1 MSVSK
6 PPQAQKSLRPV
17 LGATVLFLLFL
28 LGLGG
33 VKSYRDL
40 AVSRQRVEDLE
51 QSIED
56 ARQRIELL
64 ENRIEQ
70 LRNDPHTLERHAR
83 EDLGLAFPGDV
94 LILLPED
101 GEETLTADSP
111 TDPGPQ

>member
-51 QSIED
+51 LSILE

-64 ENRIEQ
+64 EHRIEQ
-70 LRNDPHTLERHAR
+70 LRHDPHTLERHAR

-101 GEETLTADSP
+101 EDEIPLAASP
-111 TDPGPQ
+111 ASPRPQ